1 MLLVQIMK
9 KSCRPSIC
17 AVLAACLVIPAGG
30 TRGDRVYF
38 KNGRSIEGIIR
49 EERDDAVVLGL
60 GLGSMTIKREQ
71 IERVERD
78 TGAAN
83 EDQQSAWRKRYYLHE
98 RYVPKGFKALGA
110 AFRDLKA
117 SRDGA
122 VKAKRSLSAV
132 DKEELVLNRKLSGVA
147 MARKALSTQIAASL
161 PTQRDVRAYNALVA
175 KHNTLAAEA
184 ALLRG
189 KLEEAENS
197 RHNRRS
203 VISAYQDDLLSF
215 RRQFDA
221 AANDRDRRE
230 FDEATQYFLAQVG
243 KQLEAYEKEFSD
255 AGARTLRRGDATFVQ
270 AVINGRR
277 QGLFLVDTGATLVA
291 LSETFARKLGIRMS
305 SLPET
310 EVMVADGR
318 HVKAR
323 LALLRSVKVGNTSV
337 ENVRAVIMPGDVQ
350 KDIDGL
356 LGMSFL
362 RHFNVRLGGNAGG
375 LQLKQF
381 SPE

>member
-1 MLLVQIMK
+1 
-9 KSCRPSIC
+9 
-17 AVLAACLVIPAGG
+17 
-30 TRGDRVYF
+30 
-38 KNGRSIEGIIR
+38 
-49 EERDDAVVLGL
+49 
-60 GLGSMTIKREQ
+60 
-71 IERVERD
+71 
-78 TGAAN
+78 
-83 EDQQSAWRKRYYLHE
+83 
-98 RYVPKGFKALGA
+98 LGA

-362 RHFNVRLGGNAGG
+362 RHFNVRLGGSSGA

>member
-1 MLLVQIMK
+1 MLIIKIMQTSRHSLV
-9 KSCRPSIC
+9 C
-17 AVLAACLVIPAGG
+17 AVVAACLIITAGG
-30 TRGDRVYF
+30 LRGDRVYF

-49 EERDDAVVLGL
+49 EERDDAVVIGL

-71 IERVERD
+71 IDRVERD

-83 EDQQSAWRKRYYLHE
+83 EDQQSAWRKRYCLHE
-98 RYVPKGFKALGA
+98 RYVPKGFEALGA
-110 AFRDLKA
+110 AFRGLKA

-122 VKAKRSLSAV
+122 VKAKRNLSAT
-132 DKEELVLNRKLSGVA
+132 DKEELELNRKLSDVA
-147 MARKALSTQIAASL
+147 MARKALSTQIAASS
-161 PTQRDVRAYNALVA
+161 PQRDVRAYNALVA

-184 ALLRG
+184 ALLQG
-189 KLEEAENS
+189 KLEEAENG

-255 AGARTLRRGDATFVQ
+255 VGARALRRGDATIVQ
-270 AVINGRR
+270 AVVNGRR

-310 EVMVADGR
+310 EVTVADGR

-323 LALLRSVKVGNTSV
+323 LALLRSVKVGDTSV